1 MLPRLKHHKSSTIN
15 QDIKYL
21 ETIASTPSSPSP
33 PTYQQ
38 QAYLN
43 WSLNLDNL
51 VADELGRRLFIEY
64 LKETENESL
73 FNIYIIFL
81 CLPQSE
87 KEDQIKQMLKCTYNS
102 YFKNGKSPI
111 KKKLI
116 KFLSNESLIENL
128 CKSLEQKSYDELLIK
143 NVTQELKKSLEKT
156 FYSKFIRST
165 FFHSLIDIIR
175 INETTIFLNNLTL
188 DEQVKFIIDY
198 GKSKGLER
206 FLKPNI
212 PDQQQQQQQQGTIK
226 SKSKSKL
233 LNESSS
239 SSSKKSLDL
248 NNKQHQQKRQLIPPN
263 PYHSST
269 NTAILVSAQDS
280 EIQSLSSDVGQ
291 PEDEEA
297 AAGIKLKKNNNK
309 KYVLSLSL

>member
-1 MLPRLKHHKSSTIN
+1 MLPRLKHHKSST
-15 QDIKYL
+15 QQEIKYL

-33 PTYQQ
+33 PLIQQ

-43 WSLNLDNL
+43 WSQNLDYL

-116 KFLSNESLIENL
+116 KFLSNESLIESL

-143 NVTQELKKSLEKT
+143 NVTQELKKSLEKS

-165 FFHSLIDIIR
+165 FYMNLIDCIR
-175 INETTIFLNNLTL
+175 MNETSIFYNNLTL
-188 DEQVKFIIDY
+188 DEQVKFIIDMVSIY
-198 GKSKGLER
+198 GKSSNS
-206 FLKPNI
+206 FIKPTQ
-212 PDQQQQQQQQGTIK
+212 PDQQQQSK

-233 LNESSS
+233 NESST
-239 SSSKKSLDL
+239 SKKSLDL
-248 NNKQHQQKRQLIPPN
+248 NIKQQKRQQLIPPN

-280 EIQSLSSDVGQ
+280 EIQSLSSQ
-291 PEDEEA
+291 PDDENNDQLS
-297 AAGIKLKKNNNK
+297 IKTIKKNIK
-309 KYVLSLSL
+309 K